1 MMRLRIFF
9 GSAAVLLG
17 LVFAATAGAQMR
29 PGPLAVGKAAPP
41 LHLAQVIGRPEPG
54 QLSWAS
60 LRGDVVVIEF
70 WATWCPPCVGS
81 IPHLNALERQFAGQ
95 PVQFLSISY
104 EKPDVVRKF
113 LAVHPIRGWVGVD
126 QNRETIDSY
135 GVRFLPLTVI
145 VDRQGNIAAL
155 TQPMAL
161 EEAALRKFLAGGHPA
176 LPGPLG
182 TAVAMAPGGE
192 PEESVARAAPLF
204 YLDVRPDTNPMG
216 WLAVNREGGKVTA
229 VGWPAKRLLGL
240 LLQMPEDRIADG
252 GLLPGGRS
260 TGVAGMPP
268 GRADELE
275 MEIERALGLA
285 WGVRVRHEERKM
297 DVYLLTAPHGVP
309 AGLRPVAA
317 PGRSAGTKGPS
328 MAALARMLEDSL
340 ARPVLDETHLEGAY
354 DYRLNLTAGDAAG
367 VGRAV

>member
-1 MMRLRIFF
+1 
-9 GSAAVLLG
+9 
-17 LVFAATAGAQMR
+17 MR

-60 LRGDVVVIEF
+60 LRGDVVAIEF

-252 GLLPGGRS
+252 GLLPGGRY
-260 TGVAGMPP
+260 TVVADMSP

-340 ARPVLDETHLEGAY
+340 DRPVLDETHLEGAY

-367 VGRAV
+367 VVRAVEGLGLELKRARRKLGVVVVERP